1 MRKYGAILIRI
12 THYVYKKNV
21 HSYYQLMSENIPP
34 FLPDDNEISS
44 APSSTF
50 ETTMAI
56 LIAIVTI
63 AGALVAWRA
72 AIIDAE
78 AGDADFAGLTATI
91 NAARTKITNTNTVY
105 EHYRGYTVY
114 TRNRELQ
121 HLLEDTV
128 DPDQASDLNVREWAV
143 SAQIA
148 DDSQELFSR
157 RFLNEDGSYNLKRE
171 FGETWAEAGQSLDL
185 DPAPHFAQADSYRS
199 KSSTLIMVFIVQAL
213 ALLFFTIAEGLSAA
227 RSGWRYSLALLGL
240 AALIFSVAAAIL
252 VELG

>member
-105 EHYRGYTVY
+105 

-171 FGETWAEAGQSLDL
+171 FGETWAEAGQLLDL